1 MIQKGKELHNIKCYD
16 TSMALLE
23 SPSPN
28 EVSEVDASIG
38 GRSLS
43 DTAKL
48 VWVQKTIVY
57 HMELKSIANDFL
69 DELSCSVE

>member
-1 MIQKGKELHNIKCYD
+1 
-16 TSMALLE
+16 MALLE

-57 HMELKSIANDFL
+57 HVELKSIANDFL